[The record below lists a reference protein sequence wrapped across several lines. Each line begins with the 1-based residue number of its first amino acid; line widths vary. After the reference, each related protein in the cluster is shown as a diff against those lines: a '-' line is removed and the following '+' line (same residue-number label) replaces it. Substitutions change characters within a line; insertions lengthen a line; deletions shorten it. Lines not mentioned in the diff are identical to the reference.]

1 MKKAIVF
8 ENIYAGYGK
17 TLILKDLSFEV
28 PEGEVFG
35 VIGPNG
41 CGKTTMLN
49 TLSGFIKPV
58 GGTVRYY
65 ERKINQLEPHE
76 RCRMGMGRTWQI
88 PRPFSGM
95 TVYDNLLTAAVYG
108 ADIPKKEA
116 AELVESIL
124 EETGLISKKEV
135 LSGELTLLDRKRA
148 ELARAMASKPAV
160 LLLDEAAAGLTEA
173 ESEQIMELVA
183 KLHDKRY
190 TILWIEHNIETMLN
204 ATDRLMCMAE
214 GRNAICGDPREVMG
228 SDIVEEIYLGADT
241 DE

>member
-1 MKKAIVF
+1 M
-8 ENIYAGYGK
+8 
-17 TLILKDLSFEV
+17 KDLSFEV
-28 PEGEVFG
+28 FEGEVFG

-49 TLSGFIKPV
+49 TLTGFIKPV
-58 GGTVRYY
+58 SGEVRYY
-65 ERKINQLEPHE
+65 EKIINRLEPHE

-88 PRPFSGM
+88 PRPFTGM

-108 ADIPKKEA
+108 AGIPKKEA
-116 AELVESIL
+116 ADLIDSIL

-148 ELARAMASKPAV
+148 GLARAMASKPSV

-183 KLHDKRY
+183 KLHDKGY

-214 GRNAICGDPREVMG
+214 GRNAICGEPREVMG